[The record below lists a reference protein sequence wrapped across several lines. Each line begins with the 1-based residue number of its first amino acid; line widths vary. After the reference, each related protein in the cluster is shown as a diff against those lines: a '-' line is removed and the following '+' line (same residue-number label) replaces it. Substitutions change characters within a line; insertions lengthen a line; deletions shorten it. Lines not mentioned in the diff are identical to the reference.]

1 MPQWR
6 RWRRWS
12 EDDGTAALEFLTA
25 GMILLLP
32 LVYLVLVMA
41 AIQGGALAVE
51 GAARSAA
58 RVFMQAESA
67 QLAEQQARGAVEFAL
82 ADHGL
87 HLDDAV
93 VLISCAPHPANCLT
107 RRGSVTVA
115 VEVSVP
121 FPLAPPVLSDTL
133 PLRVPVHAVATAQ
146 VSRFW
151 GGQ

>member
-1 MPQWR
+1 MPPWNSWKR
-6 RWRRWS
+6 LR

-32 LVYLVLVMA
+32 LVYLVLVMSS
-41 AIQGGALAVE
+41 IQGGALAVE

-58 RVFMQAESA
+58 RVYVQARTA
-67 QLAEQQARGAVEFAL
+67 QLAEQQARAAVEFAL

-93 VLISCAPHPANCLT
+93 VSISCAPRPADCLT

-121 FPLAPPVLSDTL
+121 IPLAPPVLSDTL
-133 PLRVPVHAVATAQ
+133 SLAVPVHTAATAQ

-151 GGQ
+151 GGR